1 MTTAV
6 MAKPETR
13 APRKASRESRR
24 EQLIEATIETIA
36 ANGLSR
42 TTLTEVANAAG
53 LSHGLVNFHF
63 RSKDRLLA
71 ETLLYLSEEYRQNWT
86 RALAAAGP
94 SPAERLD
101 ALIRADYAPAIST
114 PARLK
119 AWCAFWGE
127 AQSRP
132 VYQETCGAN
141 DRAYVRELEAVCAAL
156 IAETGARPRP
166 DAGGA
171 HPAADHRGDL
181 ARPDHDDDALL
192 ARRGAR
198 HCLRLRLG
206 VLPGPLRLARDAPQG
221 LIGTGRSRRGFG
233 LPRRCAAGS
242 AMPVVAQRPRRWRR
256 ASNSAAA

>member
-1 MTTAV
+1 MTTALID
-6 MAKPETR
+6 KPETR

-63 RSKDRLLA
+63 QSKDRLLA
-71 ETLLYLSEEYRQNWT
+71 ETLQYLSEEYRGNWT

-94 SPAERLD
+94 APAERLD
-101 ALIRADYAPAIST
+101 ALIRADYVPAIST

-141 DRAYVRELEAVCAAL
+141 DRAYVRTLEGVCAAL
-156 IAETGARPRP
+156 GAEAGLRHDAARVARILRVTIEGTWLDRITMAEPYSREEALATAYTCTAAFFP
-166 DAGGA
+166 GHFDAGG
-171 HPAADHRGDL
+171 
-181 ARPDHDDDALL
+181 
-192 ARRGAR
+192 
-198 HCLRLRLG
+198 
-206 VLPGPLRLARDAPQG
+206 
-221 LIGTGRSRRGFG
+221 LIGRQ
-233 LPRRCAAGS
+233 A
-242 AMPVVAQRPRRWRR
+242 
-256 ASNSAAA
+256 

>member
-6 MAKPETR
+6 IEKPEAP

-42 TTLTEVANAAG
+42 TTLTEVAAAAG

-63 RSKDRLLA
+63 RSKDGLLS
-71 ETLLYLSEEYRQNWT
+71 ETLLYLSDEYHRNWT
-86 RALAAAGP
+86 RALEAAGP

-101 ALIRADYAPAIST
+101 ALIRADFAPAIST

-132 VYQETCGAN
+132 AYQQTCGTN
-141 DRAYVRELEAVCAAL
+141 DRLYVATLESICAAL
-156 IAETGARPRP
+156 IAETGA
-166 DAGGA
+166 A
-171 HPAADHRGDL
+171 HDPARVARILRVTIEGTWLDL
-181 ARPDHDDDALL
+181 ITMRTPYSRAEAL
-192 ARRGAR
+192 AT
-198 HCLRLRLG
+198 
-206 VLPGPLRLARDAPQG
+206 V
-221 LIGTGRSRRGFG
+221 FV
-233 LPRRCAAGS
+233 CAAAFFPDLFDADGL
-242 AMPVVAQRPRRWRR
+242 R
-256 ASNSAAA
+256 ATR

>member
-1 MTTAV
+1 MSVAAQREPV
-6 MAKPETR
+6 PAP
-13 APRKASRESRR
+13 PRKASRQSRR

-63 RSKDRLLA
+63 QSKDRLLA

-86 RALAAAGP
+86 RALEAAGP
-94 SPAERLD
+94 SPVERLD

-132 VYQETCGAN
+132 VYQETCGDN
-141 DRAYVRELEAVCAAL
+141 DRAYVRELEEVCAAL
-156 IAETGARPRP
+156 IAETAAPHDPTRVARILRLTIE
-166 DAGGA
+166 GTWL
-171 HPAADHRGDL
+171 DL
-181 ARPDHDDDALL
+181 ITMTTPYSRDEALATAYDCASVFVPDHFDS
-192 ARRGAR
+192 RGM
-198 HCLRLRLG
+198 LRK
-206 VLPGPLRLARDAPQG
+206 A
-221 LIGTGRSRRGFG
+221 
-233 LPRRCAAGS
+233 
-242 AMPVVAQRPRRWRR
+242 
-256 ASNSAAA
+256 

>member
-36 ANGLSR
+36 ANGLAR

-63 RSKDRLLA
+63 QSKDRLLA

-114 PARLK
+114 SARLK

-141 DRAYVRELEAVCAAL
+141 DRAYVRELEEVCAAL
-156 IAETGARPRP
+156 IAETGAPHDPTRVARILRLTIE
-166 DAGGA
+166 GTWL
-171 HPAADHRGDL
+171 DL
-181 ARPDHDDDALL
+181 ITMTTPYSRDQALATAYDCASVFFPDHFDS
-192 ARRGAR
+192 RGM
-198 HCLRLRLG
+198 LRK
-206 VLPGPLRLARDAPQG
+206 A
-221 LIGTGRSRRGFG
+221 
-233 LPRRCAAGS
+233 
-242 AMPVVAQRPRRWRR
+242 
-256 ASNSAAA
+256 